1 MNKSSF
7 LAWLFL
13 LNLAP
18 TFVSVAEQPIESV
31 TTIFP
36 LYDWLRIVGG
46 DHIRV
51 RQLLPPG
58 VEAHSYAPRPSDIHA
73 LQKADLFVFLHE
85 TMEPWA
91 ADLMAGAA
99 RPGLHTFKAA
109 ENLAV
114 PEEHE
119 GHHDADPHVWLDP
132 LLAAQIVQRLAE
144 TLAAIEPLHAEYFQ
158 SRAAEYISQLVSFDE
173 RVRKELSSCRQ
184 RTVFYA
190 GHSAFS
196 YFAKRYDLT
205 IQSPFNDFAPSA
217 APGPQKLA
225 QFLNAL
231 KESGASVV
239 FHEELVDPRLARAIA
254 LETGARLEML
264 HSAHNLTADER
275 RSALSYLDL
284 MNSNLAKLKGALDCP

>member
-1 MNKSSF
+1 MNKSAFS
-7 LAWLFL
+7 AWLCLF
-13 LNLAP
+13 NLAL
-18 TFVSVAEQPIESV
+18 TFVSVAEHPIEAV

-36 LYDWLRIVGG
+36 LYDWLRVVGG

-91 ADLMAGAA
+91 ADLIAGAA

-109 ENLAV
+109 ENLVV

-119 GHHDADPHVWLDP
+119 GHHGADPHVWLDL

-144 TLAAIEPLHAEYFQ
+144 MLAAINPLRAEYFQ
-158 SRAAEYISQLVSFDE
+158 SRAAEYVSQLVSLDE
-173 RVRKELSSCRQ
+173 RVRKELSSCRR

-190 GHSAFS
+190 GHCAFS

-217 APGPQKLA
+217 APSPQGLA
-225 QFLNAL
+225 QFLHAL
-231 KESGASVV
+231 KENGAPVV
-239 FHEELVDPRLARAIA
+239 FHEELVDPRIARTIA
-254 LETGARLEML
+254 QETGARLEML
-264 HSAHNLTADER
+264 HSAHNLTAEER
-275 RSALSYLDL
+275 RNSVSFLDV